1 MKKLLCLVLTLA
13 LALVSV
19 AALAEGAGNTSNAS
33 GSASA
38 PSSKATTI
46 EITITVE
53 ETSDSSQHDN
63 DSHTEQND
71 SHTEENDSHTE
82 QNDSHT
88 EANDSHS
95 ESTTTIT
102 INDDHSITVSGD
114 GNAVTTGEGTATAE
128 TTGDTIENEKSY
140 NGATKGASDK
150 KSGSSGSKSSS
161 GTKGSSAAGTGNTA
175 DAAASIEI
183 IIVDDTAETLALK
196 NEFAAAI
203 KAGDPK
209 TALPENVA
217 SKLSADLK
225 TVNEFVT
232 AKLVGDVSNIAS
244 ATVNVKFPTK
254 YATSDKAV
262 VLFGIPAGGSTNWI
276 TVNGVIESDGSITM
290 VLNSSVLDAL
300 VGKTF
305 AMIVLSK

>member
-1 MKKLLCLVLTLA
+1 MKKLLCMVLTLA
-13 LALVSV
+13 LVLVSV
-19 AALAEGAGNTSNAS
+19 AALAESITVTVSSEGAIDASIPVGSKGGSNLIVVNVKDVVYGDSTDNSQNSGIIGDGNT
-33 GSASA
+33 
-38 PSSKATTI
+38 I
-46 EITITVE
+46 
-53 ETSDSSQHDN
+53 D
-63 DSHTEQND
+63 
-71 SHTEENDSHTE
+71 
-82 QNDSHT
+82 
-88 EANDSHS
+88 
-95 ESTTTIT
+95 ESTTTT
-102 INDDHSITVSGD
+102 
-114 GNAVTTGEGTATAE
+114 E
-128 TTGDTIENEKSY
+128 TTTTTTTEYEDSY

-150 KSGSSGSKSSS
+150 KSGSGSKKSSGSN
-161 GTKGSSAAGTGNTA
+161 GSSAAGA
-175 DAAASIEI
+175 DAADPGIEI
-183 IIVDDTAETLALK
+183 IIVDDTAETVALK

-290 VLNSSVLDAL
+290 VLNSSVLNAL
-300 VGKTF
+300 AGKTF
-305 AMIVLSK
+305 AMVVLSK

>member
-1 MKKLLCLVLTLA
+1 M
-13 LALVSV
+13 
-19 AALAEGAGNTSNAS
+19 
-33 GSASA
+33 
-38 PSSKATTI
+38 
-46 EITITVE
+46 
-53 ETSDSSQHDN
+53 
-63 DSHTEQND
+63 
-71 SHTEENDSHTE
+71 
-82 QNDSHT
+82 
-88 EANDSHS
+88 
-95 ESTTTIT
+95 
-102 INDDHSITVSGD
+102 SGD
-114 GNAVTTGEGTATAE
+114 GNAVSTGEGTATAE

-150 KSGSSGSKSSS
+150 KSGGSGSKKSSS
-161 GTKGSSAAGTGNTA
+161 GTKGSSATGAATDVGAG
-175 DAAASIEI
+175 IEI

>member
-1 MKKLLCLVLTLA
+1 MKKLLCMVLTLA
-13 LALVSV
+13 LVLVSV
-19 AALAEGAGNTSNAS
+19 AALAE
-33 GSASA
+33 
-38 PSSKATTI
+38 
-46 EITITVE
+46 
-53 ETSDSSQHDN
+53 
-63 DSHTEQND
+63 
-71 SHTEENDSHTE
+71 
-82 QNDSHT
+82 
-88 EANDSHS
+88 
-95 ESTTTIT
+95 
-102 INDDHSITVSGD
+102 SITVSVSSEGAIDASIPVGSKGGSNLIVVNVKDVVYGD
-114 GNAVTTGEGTATAE
+114 STDNSQNSGIIGDSNTIDESVTTEE
-128 TTGDTIENEKSY
+128 TTTTTTTEYEGSY

-150 KSGSSGSKSSS
+150 KSGGSGSKSSS
-161 GTKGSSAAGTGNTA
+161 GSKGSSAAGT
-175 DAAASIEI
+175 DAADPGIEI
-183 IIVDDTAETLALK
+183 IIVDDTAETVALK

-290 VLNSSVLDAL
+290 VLNSSVLNAL
-300 VGKTF
+300 AGKTF
-305 AMIVLSK
+305 AMVVLSK

>member
-53 ETSDSSQHDN
+53 ENS
-63 DSHTEQND
+63 DSHTEQ
-71 SHTEENDSHTE
+71 NDSHTE

-88 EANDSHS
+88 EANDSS
-95 ESTTTIT
+95 STTTIT

-114 GNAVTTGEGTATAE
+114 GNAVSTGEGTATAE

-150 KSGSSGSKSSS
+150 KSGGSGSKKSSS
-161 GTKGSSAAGTGNTA
+161 GTKGSSATGAATDVGAG
-175 DAAASIEI
+175 IEI

>member
-53 ETSDSSQHDN
+53 ENS
-63 DSHTEQND
+63 DSHTEQ
-71 SHTEENDSHTE
+71 NDSHTE

-88 EANDSHS
+88 EANDSS
-95 ESTTTIT
+95 STTTIT
-102 INDDHSITVSGD
+102 ITDDHSITVSGD
-114 GNAVTTGEGTATAE
+114 GNAVSTGEGTATAE

-150 KSGSSGSKSSS
+150 KSGGSGSKKSSS
-161 GTKGSSAAGTGNTA
+161 GTKGSSATGAATDVGAG
-175 DAAASIEI
+175 IEI